1 MNFKLL
7 IIVSVCLSFQLFSS
21 VAKAAENT
29 FVFAFDSVPIEDFQ
43 ELLVLTSKD
52 CKFYKN
58 DIDLLRLFWKTQQ
71 LEGLYSELK
80 EGMPPFSEQKLRKFE
95 GEDSINYCFDIY
107 FTIRF
112 FNQGVL
118 VNKLKID
125 YGHDYHYFTPKMLIF
140 VNDLVEVNRYYK
152 DLYEGYVFYQRYF
165 PWEYQRYYNE
175 LLKESFS
182 FNQELESIERNIEEG
197 ARAYIGTKMAL
208 IFAQKAFNITN
219 NINDVNV
226 DSLVVAYNIEYR
238 DLSYF
243 SSFLKKDDEIIIHR
257 WIQQFKNHQK

>member
-1 MNFKLL
+1 MNYKLQT
-7 IIVSVCLSFQLFSS
+7 IVSICLSFQLVFS
-21 VAKAAENT
+21 VAKAAEDSYAY
-29 FVFAFDSVPIEDFQ
+29 AFDSVTIEDFQ
-43 ELLVLTSKD
+43 ELMILTGKD
-52 CKFYKN
+52 CEYYKK
-58 DIDLLRLFWKTQQ
+58 DIDLLSILGKTQQ
-71 LEGLYSELK
+71 LESLFSKLQ

-165 PWEYQRYYNE
+165 PWEYQRYCNE

-208 IFAQKAFNITN
+208 IFAQKAYNITN
-219 NINDVNV
+219 NINDINV
-226 DSLVVAYNIEYR
+226 DSLVVSDSIEYK
-238 DLSYF
+238 DLRYF
-243 SSFLKKDDEIIIHR
+243 SSFLKTEDEMIIHK
-257 WIQQFKNHQK
+257 WIQQFRCQK

>member
-1 MNFKLL
+1 
-7 IIVSVCLSFQLFSS
+7 
-21 VAKAAENT
+21 
-29 FVFAFDSVPIEDFQ
+29 
-43 ELLVLTSKD
+43 
-52 CKFYKN
+52 
-58 DIDLLRLFWKTQQ
+58 
-71 LEGLYSELK
+71 
-80 EGMPPFSEQKLRKFE
+80 
-95 GEDSINYCFDIY
+95 
-107 FTIRF
+107 
-112 FNQGVL
+112 
-118 VNKLKID
+118 
-125 YGHDYHYFTPKMLIF
+125 MLIF